1 MARNTKAK
9 GKIVRRLGINIFANT
24 KYDRILKK
32 KPQGPGQ
39 EQGKR
44 KSGKM
49 SGYALQ
55 LLEKQKLRY
64 AYGLSEKQFFNTFVK
79 AKSKPGLTGDNMLIF
94 LERRLDN
101 VVYRLGL
108 ANTRLQARQ
117 FVSHG
122 HIRLNGERSNIPSMI
137 VREGDMIMVKGNEST
152 KKMVRECLSKHNQQ
166 VPAWLS
172 LSADD
177 LQGKVERMPYRA
189 DIPTVANETAIVE
202 FYSK

>member
-1 MARNTKAK
+1 MARNSKAK

-24 KYDRILKK
+24 KYDRLLKR

-39 EQGKR
+39 ERGKR

-49 SGYALQ
+49 SGYAVQ

-64 AYGLSEKQFFNTFVK
+64 AYGLSEKQFYNTFLK
-79 AKSKPGLTGDNMLIF
+79 AKSKPGLTGDNFLID

-122 HIRLNGERSNIPSMI
+122 HIRLNGKRSNVPSMT
-137 VREGDMIMVKGNEST
+137 VREGDVIMVRGTEAT
-152 KKMVRECLSKHNQQ
+152 KKMIRECLSKHNEQ
-166 VPAWLS
+166 VPSWLT

-177 LQGKVERMPYRA
+177 LQGKVDRMPYRT
-189 DIPTVANETAIVE
+189 DIPTIANETAVVE